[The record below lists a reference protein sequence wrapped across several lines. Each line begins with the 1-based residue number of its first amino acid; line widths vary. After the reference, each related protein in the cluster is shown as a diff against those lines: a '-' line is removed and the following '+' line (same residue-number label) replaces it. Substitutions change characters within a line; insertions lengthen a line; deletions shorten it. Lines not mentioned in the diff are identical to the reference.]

1 MAHPQIAAF
10 ARLAEG
16 SAQPTRAIAGQR
28 TLFTRT
34 IHDMDYDPVH
44 DEIVVPQFF
53 AFAIM
58 TFRGDANGDTAPI
71 RMIFGPSTQ
80 LKNTDAVTVDG
91 VHNEIFVPQGERILV
106 FPREADGDAKP
117 IRILEG
123 PDTGLRGGGGVGRV
137 AVDPVH
143 NLLIAAGRTA
153 GGDGDARLAI
163 FDRTASG
170 NAKPLRVIAGTKSL
184 VSGSS
189 ILMVYPDKGLIF
201 ATIRGGSR
209 FSHGDFAG
217 VWSVNDSGDM
227 PPRWR
232 VGEGVLRDIRD
243 VTIDAK
249 NKSVLISDKALNAV
263 LTFHTPEIF

>member
-16 SAQPTRAIAGQR
+16 SAKATRAIAGQK
-28 TLFTRT
+28 TNFTRT

-44 DEIVVPQFF
+44 DEIVVPQYY

-58 TFRGDANGDTAPI
+58 TFRGDANGDEAPI
-71 RMIFGPSTQ
+71 RMIFGPKTQ

-91 VHNEIFVPQGERILV
+91 VHNEIFVPQGNRILV
-106 FPREADGDAKP
+106 FKREANGDVTP

-123 PDTGLRGGGGVGRV
+123 PNTGLKGGGGVGRV

-143 NLLIAAGRTA
+143 NLLIAAGSAT
-153 GGDGDARLAI
+153 GGGNRLAI

-170 NAKPLRVIAGTKSL
+170 DSKPLRVLAGPKSLIAGT
-184 VSGSS
+184 S
-189 ILMVYPDKGLIF
+189 ILTIYPAKGLIF
-201 ATIRGGSR
+201 ATIRGGTR

-217 VWSVNDSGDM
+217 VWSINDSGDV
-227 PPRWR
+227 PPMWR
-232 VGEGVLRDIRD
+232 IGEGVLRDIRD
-243 VTIDAK
+243 VTIDPAHQA
-249 NKSVLISDKALNAV
+249 VIISDKALTAV
-263 LTFHTPEIF
+263 MTFQTPEIFQ